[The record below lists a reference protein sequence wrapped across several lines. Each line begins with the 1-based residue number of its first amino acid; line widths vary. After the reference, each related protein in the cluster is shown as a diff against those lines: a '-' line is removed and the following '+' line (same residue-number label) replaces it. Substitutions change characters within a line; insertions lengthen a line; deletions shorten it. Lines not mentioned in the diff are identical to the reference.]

1 MASAVHASTSSGME
15 PPPTPTTDFA
25 LIESQK
31 ENIRPLATGRS
42 AATLSALFEKDA
54 EGKKVLEEGHERYMN
69 LIEEAERRDREGE
82 DMVDEVVDLLDA
94 YHQYVCAPL
103 FQPLLV
109 LC

>member
-1 MASAVHASTSSGME
+1 MTSMCPPETPGSTSSNML

-42 AATLSALFEKDA
+42 AATLSTLFEKDSEA
-54 EGKKVLEEGHERYMN
+54 DRLLNEGHERYRA
-69 LIEEAERRDREGE
+69 LIAEAERRDKEGE

-94 YHQYVCAPL
+94 YHQ
-103 FQPLLV
+103 
-109 LC
+109 

>member
-1 MASAVHASTSSGME
+1 MQ

-42 AATLSALFEKDA
+42 AATLSTLFEKDSEA
-54 EGKKVLEEGHERYMN
+54 DRVLNEGHEKFRA
-69 LIEEAERRDREGE
+69 LIAEAERRDKEGE

-94 YHQYVCAPL
+94 YHQCVM
-103 FQPLLV
+103 
-109 LC
+109 